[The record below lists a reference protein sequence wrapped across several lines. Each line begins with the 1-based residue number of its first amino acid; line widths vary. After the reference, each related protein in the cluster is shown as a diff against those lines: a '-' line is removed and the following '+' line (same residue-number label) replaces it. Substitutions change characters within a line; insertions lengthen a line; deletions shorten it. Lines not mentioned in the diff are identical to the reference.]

1 MSNLKVLVFGQVNN
15 NLNELIAKANSIHN
29 SKNGPFSLL
38 LILGNIITSEDHVDA
53 LDLPGYFTSR
63 SFDQL
68 PQVFKEKVSQED
80 NFGEV
85 SPNLTYLGSTGR
97 FNVAEGLSIAFHGGS
112 QDDGDIIPGPVDILL
127 SHDFPTAITDHSQSA
142 PLLADDVSMSKLVSQ
157 AVVDTTPR
165 YHFAPC
171 KGTFWERK
179 PFEWP
184 ESDPAN
190 RVTRFIALDSYA
202 GAKKWFYAFNIL
214 AQQSEFPALPP
225 ANLTAN
231 PFINNSQ
238 KDERAEDT
246 KSTDN
251 SAVLTAIDRPK
262 RPLDTQQP
270 GKKKRKTKTRTV
282 NPDSCFFCLSNPK
295 VDRQLIV
302 SIADESY
309 LALPKGPLTLLH
321 DDIPTHILFIP
332 LPHVPTFSSL
342 PDESKDKVALEK
354 RKYMAAMGQLYGP
367 KDLVPVSF
375 EINRS
380 DGVHAHTQIV
390 FIRKDTINDLKQAF
404 LREAEMNGLKMT
416 EQSNVPAEGDYFVVS
431 LDTAQEYLVIEIAP
445 GSYFDLQF
453 GRKVLAS
460 HLEILDRLDWRA
472 CAQSPKEEESF
483 GNKFKQA
490 FKPLDFTL

>member
-15 NLNELIAKANSIHN
+15 NLNELIAKVNSIHN
-29 SKNGPFSLL
+29 SKNGPFSLV
-38 LILGNIITSEDHVDA
+38 LILGNIITSEDHFDA

-63 SFDQL
+63 SFDEL
-68 PQVFKEKVSQED
+68 PQVFKDKVSQEE

-97 FNVAEGLSIAFHGGS
+97 FNVAEGLSIAFQGGS
-112 QDDGDIIPGPVDILL
+112 QDDGNIIPGPVDILL
-127 SHDFPTAITDHSQSA
+127 SHDFPTAITDHAQST
-142 PLLADDVSMSKLVSQ
+142 PLLADNVPTSKLVSQ

-165 YHFAPC
+165 YHFVPC

-184 ESDPAN
+184 ESDPAH
-190 RVTRFIALDSYA
+190 RVTRFIALDSFA
-202 GAKKWFYAFNIL
+202 GAKKWFYAFNIQ
-214 AQQSEFPALPP
+214 AQQAEFPALPP

-231 PFINNSQ
+231 PFIDSPQ
-238 KDERAEDT
+238 KEESAENT
-246 KSTDN
+246 EI
-251 SAVLTAIDRPK
+251 TATEATDRPK
-262 RPLDTQQP
+262 RPLDARQP

-354 RKYMAAMGQLYGP
+354 RKYMAALGQLYGP

-390 FIRKDTINDLKQAF
+390 FIRKDTISDLKEAF

-416 EQSNVPAEGDYFVVS
+416 EQSNVPDEGDYFVAS
-431 LDTAQEYLVIEIAP
+431 LGIGQDYLVIEISP

-472 CAQSPKEEESF
+472 CAQPLKEEESF

-490 FKPLDFTL
+490 FKSLDFTL